1 MRAFCSFSYPTSSV
15 CIRDRLKTNHH
26 HGSSQP
32 AQHPSSRLLRS
43 TLNHHQDCLR
53 LHVRLY
59 YLSKVRILTPLK
71 LDHPPY
77 FSAGFGLMGVGVAL
91 SGLKRSSTI
100 LFNLAQRRLL
110 VTLEISSKDRSYLW
124 FLNWMSKQSRKNSST
139 NQLAA
144 ETSYRQ
150 LSDGT
155 HQVDFSLVPGPGNHY
170 FKFQRAWFQVSSS
183 FYAPFF
189 FFSKVP
195 YSNLQVTFIII
206 IFGVNVKVKRER
218 DGKLIDL
225 NSGTPWETLML
236 TTLSRDRK
244 LLVDLLKEAKSVS
257 MRTEEGKIVIY
268 TSSGGA
274 EWRPFGQPRTK
285 RPLSSVVLDQG
296 IKETLV
302 ADIKEFM
309 GRARW
314 YADRGIPYRRGYLL
328 HGPPGSGK
336 SSFIFALAGELQYHI
351 CVLNLSERGLSDD
364 KLNHLLTN
372 VPERS
377 VILLEDDG
385 RMKINIT
392 FSGLLNAIDGVTS
405 TTSQRLI
412 FMTTN
417 HVEKLD
423 PALIRPGRIDLSLRI
438 GNATLHQTLE
448 LFKKF
453 YEEEPEL
460 VSEME
465 KKVLLVYRNGGM
477 FSMAGLQG
485 LFIRYRKGAD
495 AIKEFDQIVQYPQ
508 VLT

>member
-1 MRAFCSFSYPTSSV
+1 M
-15 CIRDRLKTNHH
+15 
-26 HGSSQP
+26 
-32 AQHPSSRLLRS
+32 
-43 TLNHHQDCLR
+43 
-53 LHVRLY
+53 
-59 YLSKVRILTPLK
+59 
-71 LDHPPY
+71 
-77 FSAGFGLMGVGVAL
+77 
-91 SGLKRSSTI
+91 
-100 LFNLAQRRLL
+100 L

-155 HQVDFSLVPGPGNHY
+155 HEVDFALIPGPGNHY
-170 FKFQRAWFQVSSS
+170 FKFRRAWFQ
-183 FYAPFF
+183 
-189 FFSKVP
+189 
-195 YSNLQVTFIII
+195 
-206 IFGVNVKVKRER
+206 VKRER

-244 LLVDLLKEAKSVS
+244 LLVDLLKEAKSCS
-257 MRTEEGKIVIY
+257 MKTEEGKIVIY
-268 TSSGGA
+268 TSSGGT

-285 RPLSSVVLDQG
+285 RPLNSVVLDQG
-296 IKETLV
+296 IKENLV

-309 GRARW
+309 GRAKW
-314 YADRGIPYRRGYLL
+314 YGDRGIPYRRGYLL

-377 VILLEDDG
+377 VILLEDVDAAFLGRDG
-385 RMKINIT
+385 REQMKINIT

-417 HVEKLD
+417 HLEKLD
-423 PALIRPGRIDLSLRI
+423 RALIRPGRIDLSLQI

-448 LFKKF
+448 LFQKF
-453 YEEEPEL
+453 YEDPKL
-460 VSEME
+460 IIEME
-465 KKVLLVYRNGGM
+465 KKLIHVFRNGGS
-477 FSMAGLQG
+477 FSMAALQG
-485 LFIRYRKGAD
+485 LFIRYRDGNL
-495 AIKEFDQIVQYPQ
+495 AIQELDQVVEYPQ
-508 VLT
+508 VLS

>member
-1 MRAFCSFSYPTSSV
+1 
-15 CIRDRLKTNHH
+15 NHH
-26 HGSSQP
+26 HEGNTLVEKLTMSIQGTPTGTPTVLEGLIPKTGSDSMLDSLFSQ
-32 AQHPSSRLLRS
+32 
-43 TLNHHQDCLR
+43 N
-53 LHVRLY
+53 
-59 YLSKVRILTPLK
+59 
-71 LDHPPY
+71 PY

-91 SGLKRSSTI
+91 SGLKRSSTL
-100 LFNLAQRRLL
+100 LFNLAQRRML

-155 HQVDFSLVPGPGNHY
+155 HEVDFALIPGPGNHY
-170 FKFQRAWFQVSSS
+170 FKFRRAWFQ
-183 FYAPFF
+183 
-189 FFSKVP
+189 
-195 YSNLQVTFIII
+195 
-206 IFGVNVKVKRER
+206 VKRER

-244 LLVDLLKEAKSVS
+244 LLVDLLKEAKSCS
-257 MRTEEGKIVIY
+257 MKTEEGKIVIY
-268 TSSGGA
+268 TSSGGT

-285 RPLSSVVLDQG
+285 RPLNSVVLDQG
-296 IKETLV
+296 IKENLV

-309 GRARW
+309 GRAKW
-314 YADRGIPYRRGYLL
+314 YGDRGIPYRRGYLL

-377 VILLEDDG
+377 VILLEDVDAAFLGRDG
-385 RMKINIT
+385 REQMKINIT

-417 HVEKLD
+417 HLEKLD
-423 PALIRPGRIDLSLRI
+423 RALIRPGRIDLSLQI

-448 LFKKF
+448 LFQKF
-453 YEEEPEL
+453 YEDPKL
-460 VSEME
+460 IIEME
-465 KKVLLVYRNGGM
+465 KKLIHVFRNGGS
-477 FSMAGLQG
+477 FSMAALQG
-485 LFIRYRKGAD
+485 LFIRYRDGNL
-495 AIKEFDQIVQYPQ
+495 AIQELDQVVEYPQ
-508 VLT
+508 VLS

>member
-1 MRAFCSFSYPTSSV
+1 MSIQGTPTGTPTVLEGLIPKTGSDSMLDSLFSQ
-15 CIRDRLKTNHH
+15 N
-26 HGSSQP
+26 
-32 AQHPSSRLLRS
+32 
-43 TLNHHQDCLR
+43 
-53 LHVRLY
+53 
-59 YLSKVRILTPLK
+59 
-71 LDHPPY
+71 PY

-91 SGLKRSSTI
+91 SGLKRSSTL
-100 LFNLAQRRLL
+100 LFNLAQRRML

-155 HQVDFSLVPGPGNHY
+155 HEVDFALIPGPGNHY
-170 FKFQRAWFQVSSS
+170 FKFRRAWFQ
-183 FYAPFF
+183 
-189 FFSKVP
+189 
-195 YSNLQVTFIII
+195 
-206 IFGVNVKVKRER
+206 VKRER

-244 LLVDLLKEAKSVS
+244 LLVDLLKEAKSCS
-257 MRTEEGKIVIY
+257 MKTEEGKIVIY
-268 TSSGGA
+268 TSSGGT

-285 RPLSSVVLDQG
+285 RPLNSVVLDQG
-296 IKETLV
+296 IKENLV

-309 GRARW
+309 GRAKW
-314 YADRGIPYRRGYLL
+314 YGDRGIPYRRGYLL

-377 VILLEDDG
+377 VILLEDVDAAFLGRDG
-385 RMKINIT
+385 REQMKINIT

-417 HVEKLD
+417 HLEKLD
-423 PALIRPGRIDLSLRI
+423 RALIRPGRIDLSLQI

-448 LFKKF
+448 LFQKF
-453 YEEEPEL
+453 YEDPKL
-460 VSEME
+460 IIEME
-465 KKVLLVYRNGGM
+465 KKLIHVFRNGGS
-477 FSMAGLQG
+477 FSMAALQG
-485 LFIRYRKGAD
+485 LFIRYRDGNL
-495 AIKEFDQIVQYPQ
+495 AIQELDQVVEYPQ
-508 VLT
+508 VLS

>member
-1 MRAFCSFSYPTSSV
+1 
-15 CIRDRLKTNHH
+15 
-26 HGSSQP
+26 
-32 AQHPSSRLLRS
+32 
-43 TLNHHQDCLR
+43 
-53 LHVRLY
+53 
-59 YLSKVRILTPLK
+59 
-71 LDHPPY
+71 
-77 FSAGFGLMGVGVAL
+77 MGVGVAL
-91 SGLKRSSTI
+91 SALKRSST
-100 LFNLAQRRLL
+100 LLTNLAQRRLL

-124 FLNWMSKQSRKNSST
+124 FLNWMSKQNRKNSST

-155 HQVDFSLVPGPGNHY
+155 HEVDFALVPGPGNHY
-170 FKFQRAWFQVSSS
+170 FRFKKAWFQ
-183 FYAPFF
+183 
-189 FFSKVP
+189 
-195 YSNLQVTFIII
+195 
-206 IFGVNVKVKRER
+206 VKRER

-225 NSGTPWETLML
+225 NSGTPWETLTL
-236 TTLSRDRK
+236 TTLSRDRS

-257 MRTEEGKIVIY
+257 MKTEEGKIVIY
-268 TSSGGA
+268 TSSGGS
-274 EWRPFGQPRTK
+274 EWRPFGQPRAK
-285 RPLSSVVLDQG
+285 RPLNSVILDQG

-377 VILLEDDG
+377 LILLEDVDAAFLGRDG
-385 RMKINIT
+385 REQMKINVT

-417 HVEKLD
+417 HLEKLD
-423 PALIRPGRIDLSLRI
+423 RALIRPGRIDLSLRI

-448 LFKKF
+448 LFYKF
-453 YEEEPEL
+453 YEDSEL
-460 VSEME
+460 VDQME
-465 KKVLLVYRNGGM
+465 EKVIGIFKKGGQ
-477 FSMAGLQG
+477 FSMAALQG
-485 LFIRYRKGAD
+485 LFIRYRDGKE
-495 AIKEFDQIVQYPQ
+495 AIRQLEEIVEYPH
-508 VLT
+508 LI